1 MMNSVP
7 EIACQRRLRFMNSD
21 EARFSRSPLR
31 RFLSFMRPHLVLVVG
46 AVLTGIGKFTLP
58 LAFPLAFR
66 YVIDV
71 LLVSRPTL
79 DGIDLV
85 IDRWCVGIAHV
96 AGTTPTAE
104 HKLAVLSAALLL
116 LYMLQSI
123 ASFYRNYWAGVA
135 GNRLIFELRSRL
147 FEHLQRLPHT
157 FFDRNPS
164 GAIVSRVLNDVQ
176 QAQELVNSALIDV
189 WMDAVS
195 LALVVVVLFAMS
207 WRLAL
212 VSLCIA
218 PVWVTFMRYFAPRIK
233 AVSHRMQET
242 LESMSG
248 EVHERIAGAT
258 TIKSFGREEHEI
270 SLFRVRSETLC
281 DRAIDKVKLAARQ
294 EMLIQLL
301 TRCAP
306 TIVIWIG
313 ALMIIHGTMTLGTM
327 VAFFTYLGFLY
338 LPLERFAQFSVVVS
352 SSLAAIERI
361 FQFLDIKPEIV
372 DHPLS
377 RPFAVRRGTVQFDR
391 VNFSYPTR
399 KGMPGHGALSD
410 LNLSVPG
417 GSRVALVGRS
427 GAGKTTLASL
437 IPRFYEVDSG
447 RVLIDGK
454 DVRHYTLKSLRDS
467 VSVVAQDALL
477 FSASIRDNL
486 LYARPDASDEMLW
499 QSLELAN
506 MREFVEE
513 LSNGIDTV
521 IGERGVKISGGQRQR
536 LALARAFLKDS
547 RVVILDEATSAVD
560 SESENLIHEAM
571 ERLREGRTVFL
582 IAHRL
587 RSAINADLIAVL
599 DQGKIV
605 ETGTHSELLSRDG
618 SYARLFKEQMRGLS
632 FEPAS
637 AMQA

>member
-1 MMNSVP
+1 MDSNEV
-7 EIACQRRLRFMNSD
+7 
-21 EARFSRSPLR
+21 RFSRSPLP
-31 RFLSFMRPHLVLVVG
+31 RFFSFVRPHLALVIG

-58 LAFPLAFR
+58 LAFPLAFK

-71 LLVSRPTL
+71 LLASRPKL
-79 DGIDLV
+79 DRIDLV
-85 IDRWCVGIAHV
+85 IDRWCIGLAHM
-96 AGTTPTAE
+96 ARMTPSAE
-104 HKLAVLSAALLL
+104 HKLVGLSAAMLLI
-116 LYMLQSI
+116 YMLQSI
-123 ASFYRNYWAGVA
+123 ASYYRNYWAGTA
-135 GNRLIFELRSRL
+135 GNRLIFELQAKL
-147 FEHLQRLPHT
+147 FEHLQRLPHA

-195 LALVVVVLFAMS
+195 LGLVVVVLFAMN

-212 VSLCIA
+212 VALCIA

-242 LESMSG
+242 LESISG
-248 EVHERIAGAT
+248 EVHERIAGAA
-258 TIKSFGREEHEI
+258 TIKSFGREEHEVRR
-270 SLFRVRSETLC
+270 FRECSERLC
-281 DRAIDKVKLAARQ
+281 ERRIDKVKLAARQ

-306 TIVIWIG
+306 TIVIWVG
-313 ALMIIHGTMTLGTM
+313 ALMIMRGTMTLGTM

-338 LPLERFAQFSVVVS
+338 LPLERFAQFSIVVS

-361 FQFLDIKPEIV
+361 FDFLDIKPEIT

-399 KGMPGHGALSD
+399 NGTPGREALAD
-410 LNLSVPG
+410 LNLNVPG

-437 IPRFYEVDSG
+437 IPRFYDVDSG

-467 VSVVAQDALL
+467 ISLVAQDALL

-499 QSLELAN
+499 QALELAN
-506 MREFVEE
+506 MRDFVED
-513 LSNGIDTV
+513 LPAGIDTV

-547 RVVILDEATSAVD
+547 RIVILDEATSAVD

-571 ERLREGRTVFL
+571 ERLRTGRTVFL

-587 RSAINADLIAVL
+587 RSAIDADLIVVI
-599 DQGKIV
+599 DHGNIV
-605 ETGTHSELLSRDG
+605 ETGIHSELLRRG
-618 SYARLFKEQMRGLS
+618 GTYARLFKEQMRGLAV
-632 FEPAS
+632 EPAS
-637 AMQA
+637 AGHDDRSTMQA

>member
-1 MMNSVP
+1 MDSNEVSSV
-7 EIACQRRLRFMNSD
+7 
-21 EARFSRSPLR
+21 RSPLP
-31 RFLSFMRPHLVLVVG
+31 RFLSFVRPHIRLVVG
-46 AVLTGIGKFTLP
+46 AALAGIGKFTLP
-58 LAFPLAFR
+58 LAFPLAFK

-71 LLVSRPTL
+71 LLASQPKL
-79 DGIDLV
+79 DGIDLL
-85 IDRWCVGIAHV
+85 INRWCTGLSQLANM
-96 AGTTPTAE
+96 TPTAE
-104 HKLAVLSAALLL
+104 HKLAVLSGVLLL
-116 LYMLQSI
+116 LYALQSI
-123 ASFYRNYWAGVA
+123 ASYYRNYWAGIA
-135 GNRLIFELRSRL
+135 GNRLIFELQCNL
-147 FEHLQRLPHT
+147 FAHLQRLPHA

-176 QAQELVNSALIDV
+176 QAHELVNSALIDV

-195 LALVVVVLFAMS
+195 LGLVVVVLFAMD

-212 VSLCIA
+212 VALCIA
-218 PVWVTFMRYFAPRIK
+218 PVWVTFMRYFSPRIK

-242 LESMSG
+242 LETISG
-248 EVHERIAGAT
+248 EVHERVTGAT
-258 TIKSFGREEHEI
+258 TVKSFGREEHEVRQ
-270 SLFRVRSETLC
+270 FRKRSEHLC
-281 DRAIDKVKLAARQ
+281 ERTIDKVKLAARQ
-294 EMLIQLL
+294 EMFIQLL

-306 TIVIWIG
+306 TIVVWIG
-313 ALMIIHGTMTLGTM
+313 ALMIMRGMMTLGTM

-361 FQFLDIKPEIV
+361 FEFLDIKPEII

-391 VNFSYPTR
+391 VGFSYPAR
-399 KGMPGHGALSD
+399 DGASGRMALED

-437 IPRFYEVDSG
+437 IPRFYDASSG

-454 DVRHYTLKSLRDS
+454 DVRHYTLKSLRGS
-467 VSVVAQDALL
+467 VSLVAQDALL

-499 QSLELAN
+499 QALRLAN
-506 MREFVEE
+506 MREFVDE
-513 LSNGIDTV
+513 LPAGIDTV
-521 IGERGVKISGGQRQR
+521 IGERGIKISGGQRQR

-547 RVVILDEATSAVD
+547 KVVILDEATSAVD

-571 ERLREGRTVFL
+571 ERLMEGRTVFL

-587 RSAINADLIAVL
+587 RSAINADLIVVL
-599 DQGKIV
+599 DYGNIV
-605 ETGTHSELLSRDG
+605 ETGTHCELLNRG
-618 SYARLFKEQMRGLS
+618 GTYARLFSEQVRGLALES
-632 FEPAS
+632 APAGREVRS
-637 AMQA
+637 TMQA